1 MLAWVVINRQ
11 QPHQFTT
18 KSSSPCTLCLCVKL
32 SGSFPPTPV
41 VSTAY
46 GHPST
51 TAAPQL
57 LCNQSVT
64 HAFCLDG
71 GCTPL
76 GASTAYPLL
85 PMPYLLPYHTLAHSF
100 ALFCTQQNLNSI
112 VFNRF
117 RTLCPKHPGVG
128 YPSSWFNVAKRHRIQ
143 GRMTLWP

>member
-11 QPHQFTT
+11 QPRQFTT

-71 GCTPL
+71 GCTPS
-76 GASTAYPLL
+76 GSPR
-85 PMPYLLPYHTLAHSF
+85 PIPYS
-100 ALFCTQQNLNSI
+100 
-112 VFNRF
+112 
-117 RTLCPKHPGVG
+117 LCPISFPITLLSTLLHSAKSQLHCFQSIPHSLPKTPGGGVPTFLVQCGQEASHP
-128 YPSSWFNVAKRHRIQ
+128 R
-143 GRMTLWP
+143 